1 MAENHQLVR
10 AHQQRPEGPEAPS
23 FRALVPLAMLVAALS
38 AGCDGRDRA
47 EVEDG
52 TSVDEVTA
60 EGAEHALVEAAVQGV
75 FDAINNADP
84 DVLRAV
90 MMPEA
95 RVVAVRPGQSP
106 ATSSVEEMASLVAD
120 PPQRFVERMWNPE
133 VEIQGP
139 LASVWAPYDFYRDG
153 EFSHCGVDAFHL
165 IQVDGTWRIE
175 SLVYNTL
182 QPPDC
187 AMHPNGPPEA

>member
-1 MAENHQLVR
+1 MAEDHQLVR
-10 AHQQRPEGPEAPS
+10 AHQQRPEGPEAPRL
-23 FRALVPLAMLVAALS
+23 RALVPLAMLMVALS

-47 EVEDG
+47 P
-52 TSVDEVTA
+52 VDEVPA
-60 EGAEHALVEAAVQGV
+60 QGDERAQVVAAVQGV

-95 RVVAVRPGQSP
+95 RVVAVRAGRSP

-139 LASVWAPYDFYRDG
+139 IASVWAAYDFYRDG

-165 IQVDGTWRIE
+165 VQVDGTWRIE